1 MSASSISGADE
12 ATTRQRLAP
21 QRILVGGDWIESSG
35 TELQDVVNPA
45 SGAVIARVSHGA
57 VADVELAVEAAK
69 QAARAWR
76 RSTPQ
81 QRAEAL
87 LQLAGALSD
96 RREDFARAESENV
109 GKPLPMARDEVDY
122 SCDNL
127 RFFAGAARTLDA
139 PATGEY
145 MTGYTSMLR
154 REPVG
159 IVGQVTPWNYPLM
172 MAVWKLGPALGTGNV
187 CILKPAEQTPIT
199 TLMLAELCREIYP
212 AGVVNVITGDGDTVG
227 AQLVSHP
234 AVDMVSLT
242 GDVAT
247 GRLVAAAAAKS
258 LKRVH
263 LELGGKAPVVVFDDA
278 DLAAVAQAIRTAGYW
293 NAGQECGAACRVLA
307 PAAVYDELLEGVV
320 EAVESLKVADPAVG
334 DDVEMGP
341 LISLDQ
347 RARVEAFIERAL
359 VGARARV
366 VTGGDA
372 SSGSGFFLAP
382 TVIADVEHEDEISQH
397 EVFGPVV
404 TVQRVRDEEEAL
416 RCAND
421 VPYGL
426 AASVWTRDVG
436 RALRAATELRFG
448 TVWINDHLPL
458 VSEMP
463 WTGFRGSGYGADC
476 STYALADY
484 TQIKHVMA
492 KLN

>member
-1 MSASSISGADE
+1 VPSD
-12 ATTRQRLAP
+12 RLSP
-21 QRILVGGDWIESSG
+21 RRILIGGEWVESAG
-35 TELQDVVNPA
+35 TELQDVLDPA
-45 SGAVIARVSHGA
+45 SGATIARASRGASADVDRA
-57 VADVELAVEAAK
+57 VAAAAK
-69 QAARAWR
+69 AFPQWR

-81 QRAEAL
+81 QRSNAL
-87 LQLAGALSD
+87 LELADAVSA
-96 RREDFARAESENV
+96 RRDEFASIESENV
-109 GKPLPMARDEVDY
+109 GKPLSMARDEVDY
-122 SCDNL
+122 CVDNL

-139 PATGEY
+139 PASAEY
-145 MTGYTSMLR
+145 MSGYTSMLR

-172 MAVWKLGPALGTGNV
+172 MAVWKLGPALGAGNA
-187 CILKPAEQTPIT
+187 CILKPAEQTPLT
-199 TLMLAELCREIYP
+199 TLMLGCLCNEIYP
-212 AGVVNVITGDGDTVG
+212 PGVVNVITGDGGTVG

-242 GDVAT
+242 GDAAT
-247 GRLVAAAAAKS
+247 GKLVAGAAAKS

-263 LELGGKAPVVVFDDA
+263 LELGGKAPVVVYEDA
-278 DLAAVAQAIRTAGYW
+278 DLEAVAQAVRTAGYW

-307 PAAVYDELLEGVV
+307 PKAIYESLLESVV
-320 EAVESLKVADPAVG
+320 GAVQSLKVGGPTDA

-347 RARVEAFIERAL
+347 KTRVESFIERATAD
-359 VGARARV
+359 GKARLL
-366 VTGGDA
+366 TGGETI
-372 SSGSGFFLAP
+372 SRPGFFLAP
-382 TVIADVEHEDEISQH
+382 TVIADVVHEDEISQH

-404 TVQRVRDEEEAL
+404 TVQQFGDEDEAL
-416 RCAND
+416 RYAND

-436 RALRAATELRFG
+436 KALRAAAELRFG

-476 STYALADY
+476 SIYAVQDY
-484 TQIKHVMA
+484 TQVKHVMA
-492 KLN
+492 KTD